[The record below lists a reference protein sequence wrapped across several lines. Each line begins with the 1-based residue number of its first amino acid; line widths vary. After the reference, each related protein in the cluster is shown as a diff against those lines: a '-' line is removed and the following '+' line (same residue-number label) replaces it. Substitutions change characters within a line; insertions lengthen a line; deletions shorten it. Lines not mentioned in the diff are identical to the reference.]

1 VALHSHLP
9 AHLPAG
15 SDPEA
20 VAAEAWLARRGASWT
35 SADEDAFQ
43 RWLGADARHRQA
55 FDAVEDSMGVIEL
68 HAHSPE
74 WDSLRTRARSAR
86 PAGVGA
92 FNRRALIGGGLAA
105 AASIAALVALSPGST
120 EQTFTAK
127 PGERRDVVLSDGS
140 RLALDSGAI
149 VEARL
154 GPKARALRLIEG
166 QARFDVAHDTGRP
179 FTVEVGD
186 HLVEATGT
194 AFNIDRA
201 TGRVAITLL
210 QGAVEVRPTARR
222 GPIAHLRPGQQLVVD
237 GARGVRVVQLANAED
252 VTAWRSGKLIFD
264 GTPLAEAVGRVNRYS
279 KGRGLTVAPAAA
291 DLPVTGAFNAGDSEA
306 FAEAVTSYL
315 PLIAA
320 PTPDGRVELQPRT
333 GRSQ

>member
-1 VALHSHLP
+1 MALHSP
-9 AHLPAG
+9 LPAG

-20 VAAEAWLARRGASWT
+20 IAAEAWLARRGPGWT
-35 SADEDAFQ
+35 SADEDALQ
-43 RWLGADARHRQA
+43 AWLGADARHRQA
-55 FDAVEDSMGVIEL
+55 FDAVEDSTGFIEV
-68 HAHSPE
+68 HAQSPE
-74 WDSLRTRARSAR
+74 WNSLRNRARSAR

-92 FNRRALIGGGLAA
+92 VSRRALIGGGLAA

-140 RLALDSGAI
+140 RLALDSGAT

-154 GPKARALRLIEG
+154 GPKARALRLVEG
-166 QARFDVAHDTGRP
+166 QARFDVAHDTDRP

-186 HLVEATGT
+186 HLVVATGT
-194 AFNIDRA
+194 AFNIDNA
-201 TGRVAITLL
+201 PGRVAVTLL
-210 QGAVEVRPTARR
+210 RGAVEVRPTAGR
-222 GPIAHLRPGQQLVVD
+222 GPTAHLRPGQQFVVD
-237 GARGVRVVQLANAED
+237 DARGVRVVQLANAED

-264 GTPLAEAVGRVNRYS
+264 STPLAEAVGRVNRYA
-279 KGRGLTVAPAAA
+279 KGRRLTVAPAAA

-320 PTPDGRVELQPRT
+320 PTADGRVELQPRA
-333 GRSQ
+333 GRPQ

>member
-1 VALHSHLP
+1 MALHSHLP

-20 VAAEAWLARRGASWT
+20 VAGEAWLARCGPGWT

-43 RWLGADARHRQA
+43 SWLGADARHLQA
-55 FDAVEDSMGVIEL
+55 FAAIEDSMGFIEL
-68 HAHSPE
+68 HAQSPE
-74 WDSLRTRARSAR
+74 WDSLRARAHRPR

-92 FNRRALIGGGLAA
+92 VSRRALVGGSLAA

-120 EQTFTAK
+120 QQTFTAK

-140 RLALDSGAI
+140 RLALDSGAT

-154 GPKARALRLIEG
+154 GPKARALRLVEG

-186 HLVEATGT
+186 HLVVATGT

-201 TGRVAITLL
+201 AGRVAITLL
-210 QGAVEVRPTARR
+210 QGAVEVRPAAGR
-222 GPIAHLRPGQQLVVD
+222 GPTALLRPGQQFVVD
-237 GARGVRVVQLANAED
+237 DARGVRVVQLANAED

-264 GTPLAEAVGRVNRYS
+264 GTPLAEAVGRVNRYAN
-279 KGRGLTVAPAAA
+279 GRLLTVTPATA

-320 PTPDGRVELQPRT
+320 PTADGRVELQPRA
-333 GRSQ
+333 GRPQ